1 MKLGVSAERADRI
14 ETEVLALFF
23 FQDERPLKG
32 AAGLVDWKMN
42 GALSSLIIKEISSG
56 VSGESTLVLPG
67 KRINSQKIL
76 LFGLGDSKNY
86 STDVLKETT
95 VQLVEQLLKIDCHDF
110 CIAVPPSQ
118 FTHIKPEDAAV
129 MLVHGLAPRRDADVN
144 VTILAEEEDLVKVR
158 KNVEKIRKEVR
169 IKEKEA
175 EPAAASPAEAQK
187 AINSAQH

>member
-1 MKLGVSAERADRI
+1 LKLRVSAERADRI
-14 ETEVLALFF
+14 ETEVLAMFF

-76 LFGLGDSKNY
+76 LFGLGDSKDC
-86 STDVLKETT
+86 STDALKDTT
-95 VQLVEQLLKIDCHDF
+95 TQLVEQLIKINCRDF
-110 CIAVPPSQ
+110 CLAVPPSK

-129 MLVHGLAPRRDADVN
+129 MLVQGLATKKDEDLN
-144 VTILAEEEDLVKVR
+144 VTILAEKEDLEKVQKSVEKVR
-158 KNVEKIRKEVR
+158 KEVH

-175 EPAAASPAEAQK
+175 EPAAASPAETQE
-187 AINSAQH
+187 AINSA